1 MLRID
6 RGHALGEDLRRFRRA
21 EERRVPDGVER
32 DAGEPVRKER
42 GLAYA
47 ARREGSVFETVFG
60 VLVLAVANEVDV
72 VGHR

>member
-1 MLRID
+1 
-6 RGHALGEDLRRFRRA
+6 
-21 EERRVPDGVER
+21 VPDGVER